1 MNWDIVKGN
10 WNQWK
15 GKVQQEWG
23 KLTNDDLMRA
33 DGDRE
38 ELKGILQ
45 ERYGHTKEEV
55 ERQLDAWLSKSD

>member
-45 ERYGHTKEEV
+45 ECYGHTKEEV